1 MARARNVPPR
11 MGRNGALWAFWS
23 CAPPMSAGPRRP
35 PRCSV
40 GGSRAPG
47 QAVPVSSAGLL
58 PGGSPALP
66 EMRAVMDG
74 YGADLAGHVSRTV
87 AVPDLAGAALVIAM
101 AREHLRHAVVL
112 APGCWP
118 VAFTLKE
125 LLRRGERAGPRRPG
139 ETVSGWLARV
149 HEGREKQALLGASP
163 EDDVPDPAGGP
174 PEGYAATA
182 GLLDRLTARLAGLC
196 WAVGDGA

>member
-1 MARARNVPPR
+1 MADGAGAERSLQ
-11 MGRNGALWAFWS
+11 NGAERGSQGVLVLCTANVCRS
-23 CAPPMSAGPRRP
+23 PAAAALLRRRLAGARP
-35 PRCSV
+35 
-40 GGSRAPG
+40 
-47 QAVPVSSAGLL
+47 AVPVSSAGLL

-87 AVPDLAGAALVIAM
+87 AAPDLAGAALVIAM

-112 APGCWP
+112 APECWP

-139 ETVSGWLARV
+139 ETVPGWLARV
-149 HEGREKQALLGASP
+149 HEGREKRALLGASP

-196 WAVGDGA
+196 WVPGG